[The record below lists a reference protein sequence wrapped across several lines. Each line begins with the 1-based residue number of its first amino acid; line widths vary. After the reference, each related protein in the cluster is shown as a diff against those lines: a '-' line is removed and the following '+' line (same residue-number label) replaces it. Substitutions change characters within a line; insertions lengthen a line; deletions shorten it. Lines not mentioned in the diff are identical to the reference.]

1 MFDRAVSLK
10 FLDLFCYGLDQ
21 RCLLAVHKVHDVP
34 LGGVGVAIFEF
45 EDLVYAIVLERR
57 KLDKEAQ
64 QACQVPPDD
73 QVLLSPNLR

>member
-1 MFDRAVSLK
+1 M
-10 FLDLFCYGLDQ
+10 
-21 RCLLAVHKVHDVP
+21 HKVHDVP